1 MKNTHVCSER
11 RPQWHHMTQPQ
22 CSVLAATPH
31 AQYLLIL
38 NWDFIVKHSETF
50 YFAKFLWFSH
60 IHLYDISSWPT
71 AKEAGVRQVW
81 LSVPDLYIKKQED
94 CCNFKDNMIQK
105 VNSKPASATQ
115 RDPASAHTHTDA
127 YIWMHACREGEGWKE
142 SVYEEQFSEFC
153 LCCMSL
159 TSCQDSATL
168 KPML

>member
-11 RPQWHHMTQPQ
+11 RPQWHHMHMTQPQ
-22 CSVLAATPH
+22 CAVLPATPH

-38 NWDFIVKHSETF
+38 NWDFIVKHSEAF

-94 CCNFKDNMIQK
+94 CCNFKDNMIQM

-115 RDPASAHTHTDA
+115 RDPASAHTHRQ
-127 YIWMHACREGEGWKE
+127 MHTYGRMHVGREKVGRKLYMK
-142 SVYEEQFSEFC
+142 SSSQNFVYAVCPWHPAKILQH
-153 LCCMSL
+153 
-159 TSCQDSATL
+159 
-168 KPML
+168 